1 MNKKYIIIFIMVLA
15 GMSFSACSDFLEP
28 KSNSEFVPKDAE
40 ALNQILLGEAY
51 PPTTGTYSLEAFVHL
66 FDDDLAM
73 APYQDPLPSFNANR
87 YKVPFTWQPDLWNDL
102 DGVIS
107 VRNYNIYYSN
117 YEFIL
122 GCNAVMD
129 YIGQAGNDSQ
139 DDINN
144 VLAQA
149 HALRAF
155 YYFNLVNIFGAPYNY
170 DSQAPGVPLKLSS
183 NIENKPLSR
192 STVAEVYDLIVDDLT
207 TAVRLYES
215 LPEARQW
222 KADFRTSLP
231 MAQLLLSRVYLYM
244 ERWDD
249 AAVYAKKV
257 MDNPHFSFMDLNSVD
272 LGSEAMPEY
281 PTIHGYSLSPE
292 CIWPYGRVGDVC
304 LWLTESSKEQ
314 SMESHSYFIASPE
327 LMNSFDD
334 KDLRKKCYVIT
345 GNFFDEEGNRMP
357 QAIGKVPLSADNKYL
372 ASGSLNDFGRSMRL
386 SEAYLNYAEARVMGG
401 HPEDAVDPINQLRK
415 YRFAPADYVPVQ
427 DLSGEAG
434 KQFVRD
440 ERRRELCF
448 ESHRWFDLRRWGMP
462 RIKHVWYNSE
472 TSAEEFILEE
482 KDPQYTMPLPTS
494 SLESNPQLTQNV
506 LGPIPRVGNTIS
518 YAL

>member
-40 ALNQILLGEAY
+40 SLNQILLGEAY
-51 PPTTGTYSLEAFVHL
+51 PSPMGTYSLEAFVHL
-66 FDDDLAM
+66 FDDDVAM
-73 APYQDPLPSFNANR
+73 APYQDPIPSFDGNR
-87 YKVPFTWQPDLWNDL
+87 YKIPFTWQPDLWNEL
-102 DGVIS
+102 DAVIS
-107 VRNYNIYYSN
+107 VRNYNIYYSH

-122 GCNAVMD
+122 GCNAIMD
-129 YIGQAGNDSQ
+129 YIGQAGNDSP

-170 DSQAPGVPLKLSS
+170 NPQAPGVPLKLSS
-183 NIENKPLSR
+183 IIENKPLSR
-192 STVAEVYDLIVDDLT
+192 STVQEVYDQVVSDLT
-207 TAVRLYES
+207 TAISLYES

-249 AAVYAKKV
+249 AAECAKKV
-257 MDNPHFSFMDLNSVD
+257 MDNTHFSFMDLNTVD
-272 LGSEAMPEY
+272 NGSELLPKY
-281 PTIHGYSLSPE
+281 PTIHGYDLSPE
-292 CIWPYGRVGDVC
+292 CIWPYGDVRDVC
-304 LWLTESSKEQ
+304 LWLTEINKDQTAE
-314 SMESHSYFIASPE
+314 MHPCFIASPE
-327 LMNSFDD
+327 LMNSFEDT
-334 KDLRKKCYVIT
+334 DLRKKCYVVT
-345 GNFFDEEGNRMP
+345 GNFLDAEGKRTP
-357 QAIGKVPLSADNKYL
+357 LAIGKVLLTKDNKYQ
-372 ASGSLNDFGRSMRL
+372 ATGSINDFGRSMRL

-401 HPEDAVDPINQLRK
+401 HPEDAVDPINKLRK

-440 ERRRELCF
+440 ERRREFCF

-462 RIKHVWYNSE
+462 RIRHVWYESA
-472 TSAEEFILEE
+472 SLAEEFFLEE
-482 KDPQYTMPLPTS
+482 NDPQYTMPLPTS
-494 SLESNPQLTQNV
+494 SLEANPQLSQNV
-506 LGPIPRVGNTIS
+506 LGPIPRVGNTFS
-518 YAL
+518 YVQ